1 MFKVDK
7 RRIFGLDLDYGLGE
21 ESADFYEDG
30 TMLPAD
36 RERILAA
43 STAKVLEMEPES
55 KFNDEDLLDIS
66 NIPYLEVLA
75 LEKIAAILKAEAD
88 YRPPTEE
95 ERKAAWIAQQQK
107 EAEKYYRRNKDL
119 QAWDNDSDEPSRPSI
134 HWRELDLYDD

>member
-36 RERILAA
+36 RERILAE
-43 STAKVLEMEPES
+43 SSAKVMEIEPETNFS
-55 KFNDEDLLDIS
+55 AESLLYISDIW
-66 NIPYLEVLA
+66 YLEDMA
-75 LEKIAAILKAEAD
+75 RKRIAAILKAEAD

-95 ERKAAWIAQQQK
+95 ERKAAWITQQQK
-107 EAEKYYRRNKDL
+107 EAEEYYRMNKDL